1 MIKRFE
7 INKSEISLDYRF
19 EAAYYYFSKII
30 KEQSIQ
36 NGVQYIKLKTICSTI
51 SDGEHSAIP
60 RQKAIGVRYLYGRNI
75 KEGIVNFDPNTDS
88 SYITEE
94 NYLKF
99 SRIHLMEND
108 ILLTIVG
115 TIGKTALYKS
125 EYIGKAGIPRHI
137 AKIRLKETCGI
148 SPEYIVAF
156 FLSKLGKWQLNNI
169 TTGNI
174 QPLLSIGN
182 IENLDVPIIKK
193 ELHDFITFKERN
205 FIDCETKALK
215 LISQAQQLFYFRIGV
230 DFNAIA
236 KKNTFSVNKSDFA
249 DADLWTPTYSYP
261 LYVNTLKAI
270 QAKWQTV
277 PIGEIADL
285 KKGYEVGSDTYIGY
299 LEKRKTDV
307 PFVRTSDI
315 VNYEIDQYPDFY
327 IPVEIY
333 DEIGQGFQAGDV
345 LFTKDGKIGMV
356 GMVTEYDKAIIS
368 SGFAGLRL
376 NKKAKDYN
384 ITPEYLFLC
393 LSIKEIGIYA
403 SKRRTV
409 VASTIPHLREE
420 RLKEIEITVLDKNT
434 IDEITELV
442 KEAFRLKDEKKRLI
456 AEVRD
461 TMDGYFDLSDDYS
474 SNKNPSSSSS
484 IKLQNEMEM

>member
-1 MIKRFE
+1 MANKITSVNSSEIWQTNRFEPKLYVFQTALKNAQTSYVFVRLGDKNIATNIKRGQSPKPETYKNKQQGDYIFIRTADVKKYQINTEGAVYLDSTTFATQKSNRIQAGDILISVVGNYLGSTSVVPPNIE
-7 INKSEISLDYRF
+7 IGCFNDNSACIRIVNKNISP
-19 EAAYYYFSKII
+19 YYVSAFFNSTFGQRLIQSLATRTGQKILSAGNVQKLTLPI
-30 KEQSIQ
+30 VDDKESVKKYKDSAEQS
-36 NGVQYIKLKTICSTI
+36 V
-51 SDGEHSAIP
+51 
-60 RQKAIGVRYLYGRNI
+60 
-75 KEGIVNFDPNTDS
+75 
-88 SYITEE
+88 
-94 NYLKF
+94 
-99 SRIHLMEND
+99 
-108 ILLTIVG
+108 
-115 TIGKTALYKS
+115 KS
-125 EYIGKAGIPRHI
+125 
-137 AKIRLKETCGI
+137 
-148 SPEYIVAF
+148 
-156 FLSKLGKWQLNNI
+156 
-169 TTGNI
+169 
-174 QPLLSIGN
+174 
-182 IENLDVPIIKK
+182 NL
-193 ELHDFITFKERN
+193 
-205 FIDCETKALK
+205 
-215 LISQAQQLFYFRIGV
+215 LISRSQQLFYFRIGV
-230 DFNAIA
+230 DFNAIT
-236 KKNTFSVNKSDFA
+236 KENTFSINKSDFA

-285 KKGYEVGSDTYIGY
+285 KKGDEVGSDTYIGY

-420 RLKEIEITVLDKNT
+420 RLKEIEIPVLDKNT

-461 TMDGYFDLSDDYS
+461 TMDRYFDP
-474 SNKNPSSSSS
+474 SNLPTPY
-484 IKLQNEMEM
+484 

>member
-1 MIKRFE
+1 MVKDFE
-7 INKSEISLDYRF
+7 IRKTDVSFDYRF
-19 EAAYYYFSKII
+19 ESSYYYFSKVI
-30 KEQSIQ
+30 KEQSLN
-36 NGVQYIKLKTICSTI
+36 NGVVYVKLKTLCSTI

-60 RQKAIGVRYLYGRNI
+60 RQKEDGVRYLYGRNI
-75 KEGIVNFDPNTDS
+75 KDGIVNFDPNTDS
-88 SYITEE
+88 SFINED

-99 SRIHLMEND
+99 TRIHLKEND

-115 TIGKTALYKS
+115 TIGKTALYKQ

-137 AKIRLKETCGI
+137 AKIRLKENCNI

-182 IENLDVPIIKK
+182 IEKLDIPIVPSK
-193 ELHDFITFKERN
+193 LHDEITQKEQL
-205 FIDCETKALK
+205 FIDRETKSLN
-215 LISQAQQLFYFRIGV
+215 LISQAQQLFYSRIGI
-230 DFNAIA
+230 DFNAIE
-236 KKNTFSVNKSDFA
+236 KENVFCVNKSDFA
-249 DADLWTPTYSYP
+249 KADLWTPMYSYP

-270 QAKWQTV
+270 QAKWETV
-277 PIGEIADL
+277 PVGEIADL
-285 KKGYEVGSDTYIGY
+285 KKGDEVGSDTYIGY
-299 LEKRKTDV
+299 LDKRKTDV

-315 VNYEIDQYPDFY
+315 VNYEIDQYPDFF
-327 IPVEIY
+327 IPEEIY
-333 DEIGQGFQAGDV
+333 QEVAQGFQNGDV

-356 GMVTEYDKAIIS
+356 GMMTEYDRAIIS
-368 SGFAGLRL
+368 SGFVGLRL
-376 NKKAKDYN
+376 NKNASKYG

-420 RLKEIEITVLDKNT
+420 RLKEIEIPVLDKET
-434 IDEITELV
+434 ITEITNLV
-442 KEAFRLKDEKKRLI
+442 KEAFKLKDEKKRLI
-456 AEVRD
+456 AEVRE
-461 TMDGYFDLSDDYS
+461 TMDGYF
-474 SNKNPSSSSS
+474 
-484 IKLQNEMEM
+484 EV

>member
-1 MIKRFE
+1 MANKITSVNSSEIGQINRFE
-7 INKSEISLDYRF
+7 PRYFYNRYLLTDTFEKFGYSLITEISNPPMSGSTPDHFDERKNVSDK
-19 EAAYYYFSKII
+19 YFI
-30 KEQSIQ
+30 KSADVKRY
-36 NGVQYIKLKTICSTI
+36 NLNKTTI
-51 SDGEHSAIP
+51 SFVTKEIHSKRKNKFIFPNDVLISNTGKYLGFACIIP
-60 RQKAIGVRYLYGRNI
+60 NNISECTTNQNISTLRLFKGTKFTPQFIVAYLNSYFGQKEI
-75 KEGIVNFDPNTDS
+75 ES
-88 SYITEE
+88 
-94 NYLKF
+94 
-99 SRIHLMEND
+99 
-108 ILLTIVG
+108 LLTLTG
-115 TIGKTALYKS
+115 QKYLNSGNFKKLR
-125 EYIGKAGIPRHI
+125 IPNVEDNVITRVSNLI
-137 AKIRLKETCGI
+137 SFIEQKET
-148 SPEYIVAF
+148 SAV
-156 FLSKLGKWQLNNI
+156 N
-169 TTGNI
+169 
-174 QPLLSIGN
+174 LL
-182 IENLDVPIIKK
+182 E
-193 ELHDFITFKERN
+193 
-205 FIDCETKALK
+205 
-215 LISQAQQLFYFRIGV
+215 QAQQLFYSRIGV
-230 DFNAIA
+230 DFNAIT
-236 KKNTFSVNKSDFA
+236 KENTFSVNKSDFA

-285 KKGYEVGSDTYIGY
+285 KKGDEVGSDTYIGY

-333 DEIGQGFQAGDV
+333 NEIGQGFQAGDV

-420 RLKEIEITVLDKNT
+420 RLKEIEIPVLGKNT

-456 AEVRD
+456 AEVRE
-461 TMDGYFDLSDDYS
+461 TMDNYF
-474 SNKNPSSSSS
+474 N
-484 IKLQNEMEM
+484 I